1 MQNERMKKKEKN
13 NSQSKQREKKKRI
26 DEPDFILI
34 SWVYWI
40 GNAFFFVL
48 IRQRVAANF
57 VYLTVQWFSSRKK
70 NSIT

>member
-1 MQNERMKKKEKN
+1 MQNERMKKK
-13 NSQSKQREKKKRI
+13 KQFTEQTAREKKRI

-40 GNAFFFVL
+40 GNAFFSVL